1 MENFAEIAAR
11 FVAADAAIQVESP
24 EDAGVAWI
32 ELLRNPE
39 RRQKMGENAKHLVDT
54 SRGATDR
61 AGRQMIL
68 GDDLSQSTRTAIAN
82 AAIPAPLRTGL
93 LLGSPEFQRR

>member
-1 MENFAEIAAR
+1 MDNFSEIAAR
-11 FVAADAAIQVESP
+11 FVTADAAIQVESP

-39 RRQKMGENAKHLVDT
+39 RRHKMGENAKHLVDS

-61 AGRQMIL
+61 ALAEI
-68 GDDLSQSTRTAIAN
+68 SK
-82 AAIPAPLRTGL
+82 
-93 LLGSPEFQRR
+93 LLGSPAQ